1 MMKTQCN
8 LKLPTH
14 KKTKLQKRLMQVTV
28 CEFIN
33 TTAHMY
39 TLMTAILHS
48 ETRPIEPR
56 WDNKEEEGYY
66 YFKMRSL
73 MISVGSEQFEW
84 HTSDHFMEIIKAK
97 QHKNRLWFNIS
108 ERVAT
113 KNWIWT
119 FLEQKTLL

>member
-56 WDNKEEEGYY
+56 
-66 YFKMRSL
+66 
-73 MISVGSEQFEW
+73 
-84 HTSDHFMEIIKAK
+84 
-97 QHKNRLWFNIS
+97 
-108 ERVAT
+108 
-113 KNWIWT
+113 
-119 FLEQKTLL
+119 